1 VTGRALALRYGAFA
15 VAATLANLAAQR
27 AVLGARD
34 DATGFAAAVAAGTLV
49 GLALKYVLD
58 KRWIFHDRATGLA
71 AHGHRFTLYAATGA
85 VTTALFWSTESVF
98 WLIWGSDLMRE
109 AGAVLGLAVGY
120 VIKYRLD
127 RRFVFPSAGGAGG
140 RHA

>member
-27 AVLGARD
+27 AVLAARD

-58 KRWIFHDRATGLA
+58 KRWIFGDRATGLA
-71 AHGHRFTLYAATGA
+71 AHGQRFTLYTATGV
-85 VTTALFWSTESVF
+85 VTTALFWSTESAF

-127 RRFVFPSAGGAGG
+127 RRFVFPPAGGAGS